1 MYNKVADSPEG
12 KQILEIYD
20 KMTPWD
26 RLELMEYIGFHVMT
40 GDEFFHT
47 FIQDSQYDG
56 SNEENQDDVVFE
68 VINQGLEE
76 DMLNTMLDSK
86 ITEYVCNH
94 EMIGDVLKKEF
105 SEEAIA
111 KALEELDGNK
121 LYSVLCKLSICSKK
135 VEIGKVEL
143 KKF

>member
-12 KQILEIYD
+12 RQILEIYD

-56 SNEENQDDVVFE
+56 SNEENQVDVVFE

-86 ITEYVCNH
+86 ITEYVCSH
-94 EMIGDVLKKEF
+94 EMIGDVLKEEF

-121 LYSVLCKLSICSKK
+121 LYNVLCKLSICSKK
-135 VEIGKVEL
+135 VEIGNVEL

>member
-12 KQILEIYD
+12 RQILEIYN

-26 RLELMEYIGFHVMT
+26 RLELMEYIGFNVMT

-56 SNEENQDDVVFE
+56 SNEENQVDVVSE
-68 VINQGLEE
+68 VINQELEE
-76 DMLNTMLDSK
+76 DVLDAMDNQK
-86 ITEYVCNH
+86 ITEYVCEN
-94 EMIGDVLKKEF
+94 EMIGDVLKEEL

-111 KALEELDGNK
+111 KALEELYGNK
-121 LYSVLCKLSICSKK
+121 LYCILCKLSIRSKK
-135 VEIGKVEL
+135 VKIGKVEL